1 MSPKAVDGKAEAR
14 ADLLEKVVAYGCA
27 RLAEPTSTSFA
38 RFAPRYYAHVASEDA
53 GARSVADLYGAALAH
68 LRLAERRV
76 PGTPVVRICTPTFD
90 EHGYE
95 SMHTVLQIVTDDMPF
110 LVDSVSMELDRHG
123 VGIHLVIHPIIPVRR
138 TADGALLEVLGDRE
152 SDDTASDGVIAE
164 AFMHFEIDRETDRAI
179 LDDLASDVRRV
190 LDDVR
195 PAVADWEEM
204 RARSIA
210 TVDDLAT
217 ARPSGARH
225 RRRRDS
231 GAPSLDGRRPLH
243 LSRVPRVRADRGG
256 RRGRTPRAPGSG
268 LGILRDT
275 GGEPVSQSFAKLPP
289 EMRRRAREPVMLTI
303 SKANTR
309 STVHRPVF
317 PEYIGVK
324 QFDASGAVV
333 GERRFLG
340 LWTSAAY
347 STSPDEIP
355 ILRRKVETV
364 LERAGF
370 PRGSHSGKDLLAIL
384 EAYPRDE
391 LFQVDVED
399 LYETAMGILHLQE
412 RRRVR
417 LFVRRDVFGRFFSCL
432 VFVPR
437 ERLTT
442 EVEHRVQ
449 AILLSAFDGSS
460 VESTTRI
467 SESVLARLH
476 VIVYVE
482 PTATNGEVDVAEV
495 ELRLADIV
503 RSWADDLSEE
513 LIEHNGEERAV
524 ELLRR
529 YGDAFPAAY
538 REDVDPRSAVG
549 DIQRVETLIGPAGSD
564 LALTVTRPVEAP
576 RGSVRLK
583 LFRVGEPMALS
594 DVLPLLEHLG
604 VRVIDER
611 PYDVH
616 PHDGPDVWI
625 YDIGLSSDDLAELD
639 GDTARSRFCDAFVR
653 LWRGEAESDGFNRL
667 VLKGGLSSRQVAMLR
682 AYAKYMRQIGS
693 TFGQSYIEDT
703 LSRNP
708 RIAAMLV
715 ELFESRFDPDR
726 SDDAEEAQRRLADE
740 ISVALS
746 DVASLD
752 EDRIL
757 STFLH
762 LVQATTRTN
771 WYQDRE
777 YASFKLDPARVP
789 DLPLPRPLF
798 EVWVYS
804 PRCEGVHLRG
814 GPIARGGIRW
824 SDRREDFRTEVLGL
838 MKAQMVKNAVIVP
851 VGAKG
856 GFVVKRPPE
865 APDRE
870 LLQAE
875 VVACYQILIRGM
887 LDVTDNIVGDTVA
900 PPPRVVRYDGDDP
913 YLVVAADKGTATF
926 SDLANSIAAEYGFWL
941 GDAFAS
947 GGSAGY
953 DHKKMAIT
961 ARGAWESVRRHFL
974 HLGLDPDTDRFTV
987 AGIGDMSGDVFGNG
1001 MLLSRS
1007 MQLVGAFDHRHV
1019 FLDPRP
1025 DPEASYAERKRLFE
1039 LPRSSWDDYDR
1050 SLISEGGGVWPRSAK
1065 SVALSPEARAL
1076 LCVEAETLTPSEV
1089 ISALLK
1095 APVDLLFNGG
1105 VGTYVKASAESHA
1118 DVGDRANDQ
1127 LRVDGVDLRCR
1138 AVVEGGNLGCTQR
1151 GRIEY
1156 ALAGGLI
1163 NTDAIDNSAG
1173 VDCSDH
1179 EVNIKVLLDGVVA
1192 AGDLTQK
1199 QRNVILADM
1208 EDEVARLVL
1217 RNNYEQ
1223 NRAIANAR
1231 AQAESMVDVHA
1242 ALHPVTR
1249 ARGPHRPH
1257 PRVPADRSSAVRA
1270 SIGRCR
1276 SHLSRVRGA
1285 SRVHE
1290 DHERPRGARVEP
1302 ARRSFRR

>member
-1 MSPKAVDGKAEAR
+1 MSPKALDGKAEAR

-38 RFAPRYYAHVASEDA
+38 RFAPHYYAHVASEDA

-95 SMHTVLQIVTDDMPF
+95 SMHSVLQIVTDDMPF

-123 VGIHLVIHPIIPVRR
+123 VGIHLVIHPIVTVRR
-138 TADGALLEVLGDRE
+138 TADGTLLEVLDDRE

-195 PAVADWEEM
+195 PAVADWEEI

-217 ARPSGARH
+217 AHP
-225 RRRRDS
+225 
-231 GAPSLDGRRPLH
+231 P
-243 LSRVPRVRADRGG
+243 VPDAEVAETQALLRWMADDHFTYLGYREYELTEEGGEDVLRAL
-256 RRGRTPRAPGSG
+256 PGSG

-347 STSPDEIP
+347 STSPAEIP

-384 EAYPRDE
+384 ESYPRDE

-417 LFVRRDVFGRFFSCL
+417 LFVRRDVFGRFYSCL
-432 VFVPR
+432 VYVPR

-513 LIEHNGEERAV
+513 LVEHNGEERAV

-564 LALTVTRPVEAP
+564 LALTLTRPVEAP

-625 YDIGLSSDDLAELD
+625 YDIGLSSDDLAELE
-639 GDTARSRFCDAFVR
+639 GDTARQPVLRRVRAVVARRRRERRLQPARAERWHCRAAKSRCCAR
-653 LWRGEAESDGFNRL
+653 TRSTCGRSARRSARATSRTRCRGTPASPRCWSSCSRAGSTLTAPTTPKRPNAGWPTRSRWRCPMSRASTRTA
-667 VLKGGLSSRQVAMLR
+667 SSRP
-682 AYAKYMRQIGS
+682 S
-693 TFGQSYIEDT
+693 FTSC
-703 LSRNP
+703 
-708 RIAAMLV
+708 
-715 ELFESRFDPDR
+715 
-726 SDDAEEAQRRLADE
+726 RR
-740 ISVALS
+740 
-746 DVASLD
+746 
-752 EDRIL
+752 RRGR
-757 STFLH
+757 TG
-762 LVQATTRTN
+762 TRTAK
-771 WYQDRE
+771 

-789 DLPLPRPLF
+789 DLPLPRPVF

-865 APDRE
+865 VPDRE

-913 YLVVAADKGTATF
+913 V
-926 SDLANSIAAEYGFWL
+926 SRRR
-941 GDAFAS
+941 
-947 GGSAGY
+947 
-953 DHKKMAIT
+953 
-961 ARGAWESVRRHFL
+961 RGQ
-974 HLGLDPDTDRFTV
+974 G
-987 AGIGDMSGDVFGNG
+987 
-1001 MLLSRS
+1001 
-1007 MQLVGAFDHRHV
+1007 HR
-1019 FLDPRP
+1019 D
-1025 DPEASYAERKRLFE
+1025 
-1039 LPRSSWDDYDR
+1039 
-1050 SLISEGGGVWPRSAK
+1050 
-1065 SVALSPEARAL
+1065 
-1076 LCVEAETLTPSEV
+1076 
-1089 ISALLK
+1089 
-1095 APVDLLFNGG
+1095 
-1105 VGTYVKASAESHA
+1105 
-1118 DVGDRANDQ
+1118 
-1127 LRVDGVDLRCR
+1127 
-1138 AVVEGGNLGCTQR
+1138 
-1151 GRIEY
+1151 
-1156 ALAGGLI
+1156 
-1163 NTDAIDNSAG
+1163 
-1173 VDCSDH
+1173 
-1179 EVNIKVLLDGVVA
+1179 
-1192 AGDLTQK
+1192 
-1199 QRNVILADM
+1199 
-1208 EDEVARLVL
+1208 VL
-1217 RNNYEQ
+1217 R
-1223 NRAIANAR
+1223 
-1231 AQAESMVDVHA
+1231 
-1242 ALHPVTR
+1242 
-1249 ARGPHRPH
+1249 
-1257 PRVPADRSSAVRA
+1257 PRELDR
-1270 SIGRCR
+1270 
-1276 SHLSRVRGA
+1276 SRVRLLA
-1285 SRVHE
+1285 RRRVRVRWLGRIRPQE
-1290 DHERPRGARVEP
+1290 DGDHCPRGMGVGAAPLPPPRARSGHGPLHGRGHWRHVGRRVRQRDAALPVDATRRRIRPPARVPRP
-1302 ARRSFRR
+1302 AP